1 MELLKYFSQAN
12 IRCQICMSNYVRPL
26 FGNGFL
32 LSFFKNMTCF
42 LNKNNQYMTCFLNKN
57 NQYMTCFKST

>member
-42 LNKNNQYMTCFLNKN
+42 LNKNNQYMTCFKTNLLNI
-57 NQYMTCFKST
+57 YTV